1 MKSKFNLLLLFLL
14 FSVGVFAQTATLQ
27 GVIKDENGKPIENV
41 SVSFEKTG
49 VSSDAQ
55 GNYQITITANKE
67 VTVTFSHLTFETKTK
82 KFNVRAGKTVR
93 YSPRLYLV
101 TEELE
106 EVDVENRAKDA
117 EGVTKID
124 VTELKNIPGA
134 NAGVENLIMTF
145 AGVNNNNELSTQYN
159 VRGGNFDENLVYVNG
174 IEVYRPFLVRSGQQ
188 EGLSFVNADM
198 TQKVE
203 FSAGGF
209 QAKYGDKMSSVLDI
223 TYRTPQELAA
233 AVNLSLLGGS
243 ATVEGKLFKDKLSAL
258 VGVRYRDNSLL
269 VNSKD
274 TDVNYEPKFTD
285 VQTFLS
291 YEINERLKLDFLGSY
306 SLNDYNY
313 TPISRRTKF
322 GTVANPLEL
331 IVFYQGQEKDNYQ
344 TAFGALKGTYQVN
357 ENLQMDL
364 TTSVYNTQESE
375 HYDILASY
383 NLGEVDSNFGSED
396 FGEVEFSEGIGS
408 QLSHARNNLDALIST
423 VQLKANYLKNGH
435 QFEFGAKYQ
444 TEDIRDRL
452 IEWEV
457 IDSAGFS
464 IRPPNHIPNEQP
476 YEPFEG
482 PIVPF
487 TSVRAKNNVQINRI
501 SAFVQ
506 WSKKSDLGEHEVW
519 YNVGVRAHNWTVKG
533 DGIDSDGS
541 QTIISPRGQIALK
554 PNWDKDMLFRF
565 STGLYSQPPFYKE
578 LRDSTGTVQP
588 NVKAQK
594 SLHFVLGNDYSFKM
608 WNRPFK
614 LVTEA
619 YYKHMWDV
627 NPYTVD
633 NVRIRYAAKN
643 NAIAY
648 AAGFDM
654 RLNGEFVPGTE
665 SWVSMGF
672 MSTKENIDDRGYIPR
687 PTDQRFKLAVLF
699 QDYVPK
705 IPELKMYLN
714 LVFNTGLP
722 GGSPSYADPYKYQNR
737 LDSYKRA
744 DIGVNY
750 VLVDANKLKTSGML
764 KSFKELTFGVE
775 IYNMFDVQ
783 NSITNIWV
791 RDVYSKNSY
800 GIPNFMTSRVFNVK
814 LNMKF

>member
-1 MKSKFNLLLLFLL
+1 MKSKFNLTLLFL
-14 FSVGVFAQTATLQ
+14 FITFGFFAQTATLQ
-27 GVIKDENGKPIENV
+27 GVIKDENGKPIENA
-41 SVSFEKTG
+41 SVSFGKTG
-49 VSSDAQ
+49 VSSDVD
-55 GNYQITITANKE
+55 GNYKITITANKE
-67 VTVTFSHLTFETKTK
+67 VTVTFSHLTFATRIK
-82 KFNVRAGKTVR
+82 KFNVREGKTIR
-93 YSPRLYLV
+93 YSLRMYLV

-106 EVDVENRAKDA
+106 EVDIENRSNDA
-117 EGVTKID
+117 EGITKID
-124 VTELKNIPGA
+124 VTELKSIPGA
-134 NAGVENLIMTF
+134 NAGIENLIMTF

-159 VRGGNFDENLVYVNG
+159 VRGGSFDENLVYVNG

-209 QAKYGDKMSSVLDI
+209 QAKYDDKMSSVLDI
-223 TYRTPQELAA
+223 TYRTPQEFAA

-243 ATVEGKLFKDKLSAL
+243 ATIEGKLFKDKLSAL
-258 VGVRYRDNSLL
+258 VGIRYRDNSLL

-274 TDVNYEPKFTD
+274 VDVNYDPNFTD
-285 VQTFLS
+285 IQAFLS
-291 YEINERLKLDFLGSY
+291 YEVNENLKIDFLGSY
-306 SLNDYNY
+306 SINDYNY

-322 GTVANPLEL
+322 GTITTPLEL
-331 IVFYQGQEKDNYQ
+331 IVFYQGQEKDNYK

-357 ENLQMDL
+357 ENLQLDL
-364 TTSVYNTQESE
+364 TASAYNTRESE
-375 HYDILASY
+375 HFDILASY

-396 FGEVEFSEGIGS
+396 FGNVEFSQGIGT

-423 VQLKANYLKNGH
+423 IQLKGNYLKGGH
-435 QFEFGAKYQ
+435 KFEFGAKYQ

-464 IRPPNHIPNEQP
+464 IRPPNHLPNEQP
-476 YEPFEG
+476 YEPYEG

-487 TSVRAKNNVQINRI
+487 TSIRALNKVQLNHV
-501 SAFVQ
+501 SGFVQ
-506 WSKKSDLGEHEVW
+506 WGKKGELGEHEIW
-519 YNVGVRAHNWTVKG
+519 YNVGVRVHSWIVKG
-533 DGIDSDGS
+533 EGIHSDGS
-541 QTIISPRGQIALK
+541 QTIVSPRGQIALK
-554 PNWDKDMLFRF
+554 PNWNKDMLFRF

-594 SLHFVLGNDYSFKM
+594 SLHFILGNDYSFKM

-619 YYKHMWDV
+619 YYKDMWDV
-627 NPYTVD
+627 NVYTVN
-633 NVRIRYAAKN
+633 NVRVRYAANN
-643 NAIAY
+643 NAVAY
-648 AAGFDM
+648 AAGLDL

-665 SWVSMGF
+665 SWISMGF
-672 MSTKENIDDRGYIPR
+672 MTTKENINDRGYIPR
-687 PTDQRFKLAVLF
+687 PTDQRFKLAILF

-705 IPELKMYLN
+705 IPDLKMYLN

-722 GGSPSYADPYKYQNR
+722 GGSPSYADPYDYQSR
-737 LDSYKRA
+737 LKSYKRA
-744 DIGVNY
+744 DVGVSY
-750 VLVDANKLKTSGML
+750 VFVDANKIKTSGAF
-764 KSFKELTFGVE
+764 KTFKELTLGIE

-783 NSITNIWV
+783 NSITNTWV